1 MSEVKTMK
9 EEMNEEI
16 TELVIE
22 NITKLIPEEWMPR
35 INEILPKILN
45 IVKTSI
51 KKNIKDTASS
61 LGDNKMFITMN
72 FPHELKDGSTIMV
85 PTMFRIDKSQLGPS
99 TYDEVTGNYEF
110 CLKEGQVP
118 EAQFSMMT
126 IAEKIHGYDS
136 VEKLFKD
143 IKDGKFIT
151 LEDIHYTGDNTE
163 KNLPGGSE
171 IKKLNSGQA

>member
-1 MSEVKTMK
+1 MSEEKTMK

-16 TELVIE
+16 TDLVIE
-22 NITKLIPEEWMPR
+22 NIHKMIPEEWMPR

-51 KKNIKDTASS
+51 KKNIKDTAES
-61 LGDNKMFITMN
+61 LGNNKMFITMN
-72 FPHELKDGSTIMV
+72 WPHELKDASMIMV

-99 TYDEVTGNYEF
+99 TYDEATGNYEF
-110 CLKEGQVP
+110 SLKDGEVP

-126 IAEKIHGYDS
+126 IAEKINSYDS

-143 IKDGKFIT
+143 IKEGKFIT
-151 LEDIHYTGDNTE
+151 LDDIHYTGDRPQENA
-163 KNLPGGSE
+163 LPEGSE
-171 IKKLNSGQA
+171 QKSLNPG